1 MTDLESNAKVLQV
14 EGYVSR
20 YLAALIALPPFF
32 RMVAFFGMLL
42 GSAIAGWIIRGLF
55 S

>member
-32 RMVAFFGMLL
+32 RLAACVGIGVVLVAG
-42 GSAIAGWIIRGLF
+42 GWVVRGIL
-55 S
+55 